1 MPRVPARQATGILID
16 RLGMDGFGASNSLA
30 TITNNGGT
38 IWAGTSTNGGK
49 TIHRG
54 TAIDTVNAPNP
65 VLIELKGANGDGRIF
80 GDINISPDD
89 AIEVTQGK
97 TWFSGV
103 VNGDANSNALVG
115 SLEIANNGKFVL
127 CQEGWTGNC
136 GPGGWENT
144 NWNPQDGV
152 DGPSVVHVDTFTMT
166 RGGTIGYQLTPKSG
180 TGDYPQVFA
189 NTANLRGTL
198 NPQFLAG
205 FYANQTM
212 YNDIVVAG
220 TRNGTFDA
228 VEDNSILLETQAL
241 YDGNTVDLKV
251 TRTPFNKVAGLTRNQ
266 KAAGGGIEKVYS
278 KLPGPGVDPSSTTPF
293 AQLVANLFT
302 VGSAGDYGQV
312 LDQLAGSQYAQVLQ
326 SMLWSTRA
334 LNGAITD
341 RMDCNMNVTNGM
353 NVGPAV
359 RTVKRGAQAVAS
371 RQNNCRPGAEFGAAG
386 TTMTV
391 TKTLQLL
398 MRTNSES
405 GAALITP

>member
-1 MPRVPARQATGILID
+1 MDIKSTDLIKKSLCILLT
-16 RLGMDGFGASNSLA
+16 R
-30 TITNNGGT
+30 
-38 IWAGTSTNGGK
+38 
-49 TIHRG
+49 
-54 TAIDTVNAPNP
+54 
-65 VLIELKGANGDGRIF
+65 
-80 GDINISPDD
+80 
-89 AIEVTQGK
+89 
-97 TWFSGV
+97 
-103 VNGDANSNALVG
+103 
-115 SLEIANNGKFVL
+115 
-127 CQEGWTGNC
+127 
-136 GPGGWENT
+136 
-144 NWNPQDGV
+144 V

-198 NPQFLAG
+198 NPQFLPG

-228 VEDNSILLETQAL
+228 VEGNSILLETQAL

-251 TRTPFNKVAGLTRNQ
+251 TRTPFNKVAGLTKNQ

-341 RMDCNMNVTNGM
+341 RMDCHMNVTNGL
-353 NVGPAV
+353 NVGPGGTNGQEGSPGSCFTPKQLQAWGRV
-359 RTVKRGAQAVAS
+359 WGGWNNNDGDQNAPAFDENQFGIWGGVDYAINSQFFAGVSGGYFDSNMDFAQWGGVRGANGS
-371 RQNNCRPGAEFGAAG
+371 Y
-386 TTMTV
+386 
-391 TKTLQLL
+391 
-398 MRTNSES
+398 
-405 GAALITP
+405 